1 MKSWKKAIKAAFP
14 VTVPVLLGYLFI
26 GIAFGVL
33 LHEKGYHAGWA
44 VLMSLC
50 VYAGSMQFVAINF
63 FVPGVNFL
71 SVILM
76 TLMVNARHVFYGL
89 SMLRPFQKMGKLK
102 PYMIFSLTD
111 ETYSLLC
118 GAKVPEG
125 VDSNQ
130 FFFSISLLDQ
140 LYWIAGSALGG
151 LAGSLFTF
159 DTTGIDF
166 AMTALFVVI
175 FVEQWLAGGSR
186 YPALAGV
193 GAAVVCLVIFGPEQ
207 FILPAMLV
215 IVLLLL
221 AGRRLADGQKAA
233 EKKEG
238 DA

>member
-1 MKSWKKAIKAAFP
+1 MKAWKQAMKAAFP
-14 VTVPVLLGYLFI
+14 TTIPVLMGYISI

-33 LHEKGYHAGWA
+33 FQSKGYHAGWA
-44 VLMSLC
+44 ALMSLC

-63 FVPGVNFL
+63 FTPGVGFL
-71 SVILM
+71 QMILM

-89 SMLRPFQKMGKLK
+89 SMLKPFQGMGKKK

-125 VDSNQ
+125 VDKNR

-140 LYWIAGSALGG
+140 LYWIAGSILGG
-151 LAGSLFTF
+151 VAGTLIPFN
-159 DTTGIDF
+159 TTGIDF

-175 FVEQWLAGGSR
+175 FVEQWLAAER
-186 YPALAGV
+186 HLPALIGLAG
-193 GAAVVCLVIFGPEQ
+193 AVSCLLLFRADN

-215 IVLLLL
+215 IVAALLG
-221 AGRRLADGQKAA
+221 GRRFIEKGEKGDG
-233 EKKEG
+233 EK
-238 DA
+238 

>member
-1 MKSWKKAIKAAFP
+1 MNSWKKAIKAAFP
-14 VTVPVLLGYLFI
+14 VTIPVLLGYLFI

-33 LHEKGYHAGWA
+33 LQNKGYHFGWA

-63 FVPGVNFL
+63 FVPGVNL
-71 SVILM
+71 VSVILM

-89 SMLRPFQKMGKLK
+89 SMLRPFQKMGKWK

-118 GAKVPEG
+118 GARVPEG
-125 VDSNQ
+125 VDGNR
-130 FFFSISLLDQ
+130 FFFSIALLDQ

-151 LAGSLFTF
+151 IAGSLLPF

-175 FVEQWLAGGSR
+175 FVEQWLAGGSKF
-186 YPALAGV
+186 PALAGV
-193 GAAVVCLVIFGPEQ
+193 GAAVFCLVLFGPDH
-207 FILPAMLV
+207 FILPAMAG
-215 IVLLLL
+215 IVFLLL
-221 AGRRLADGQKAA
+221 AGRRLADKEEAA
-233 EKKEG
+233 DKRREEP
-238 DA
+238 